1 MNPRILDPFLEFLL
15 KRLPQIYAII
25 GKGGGDEEDN
35 SGGVRRPGEKDS
47 LPFCDIE
54 LNDERPT
61 DP

>member
-1 MNPRILDPFLEFLL
+1 MNLRILDPFLEFVL
-15 KRLPQIYAII
+15 KRLPQIYTII